1 MHTFYKI
8 DTNIEVNR
16 TLEKP
21 YVLHVR
27 ICYFNDEFKQ
37 RIQNMVKIYEPA
49 FEIKYKNFI
58 TKYLQKEHF
67 KIKLVSYR
75 NKEVRALRTGHLSHL
90 INVEH
95 FDFENDMYAFLKR
108 NEAEEAMHKM
118 KEAITEI
125 LNKEAQFEFYI
136 KGECVM
142 KKIRVTFN
150 MSSGESRSTNLDVKD
165 LEEAQKKIY
174 DNFLLQRTLNKGV
187 LYHNADHQEGNVFEV
202 NKEQV
207 VCIDYEETE

>member
-1 MHTFYKI
+1 MHTFYKLET
-8 DTNIEVNR
+8 DIEVNR

-21 YVLHVR
+21 YVLNIKVH
-27 ICYFNDEFKQ
+27 YFNDEFKQ

-49 FEIKYKNFI
+49 FEIKCKNFI
-58 TKYLQKEHF
+58 LKYLQKEHF

-75 NKEVRALRTGHLSHL
+75 NKEVMASQTGHLSHL

-95 FDFENDMYAFLKR
+95 FDFENDMYVFLKR
-108 NEAEEAMHKM
+108 NEAEEAMYKM

-150 MSSGESRSTNLDVKD
+150 MSSGESRATNLDVKD
-165 LEEAQKKIY
+165 FEEAQKKDLRQFPSSKDI
-174 DNFLLQRTLNKGV
+174 K
-187 LYHNADHQEGNVFEV
+187 
-202 NKEQV
+202 
-207 VCIDYEETE
+207 